1 MFAMVR
7 LHLMEKA
14 ILVQGGRQSK
24 VISVNDLY
32 FIMKNSKNENLGNI
46 VLIITIYDHEIL
58 LLWLKLIHFS
68 LRSLLLF
75 LAC

>member
-1 MFAMVR
+1 
-7 LHLMEKA
+7 MEKA
-14 ILVQGGRQSK
+14 VLVQGGRQSK

-58 LLWLKLIHFS
+58 LLWLKLIHFN